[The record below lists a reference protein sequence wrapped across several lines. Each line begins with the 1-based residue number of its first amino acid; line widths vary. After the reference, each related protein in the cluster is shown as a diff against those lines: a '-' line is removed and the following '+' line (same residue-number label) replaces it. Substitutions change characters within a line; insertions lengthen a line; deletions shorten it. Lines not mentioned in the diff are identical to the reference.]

1 MILRLK
7 TLNGDVGGCDG
18 VGVHGG
24 SPCGHDGRS
33 HSRSLISSLKM
44 GVEFQAHGQ
53 GVQVKASQIGG
64 GGGRCLVAAE
74 WTSVAQQSELLNKLI
89 TLTIR
94 MKRYSDNKR
103 TYGFS
108 FQ

>member
-1 MILRLK
+1 MISRLK

-24 SPCGHDGRS
+24 SPCGRDGRS
-33 HSRSLISSLKM
+33 HSRSLISSSKM
-44 GVEFQAHGQ
+44 GVEFQARGQ
-53 GVQVKASQIGG
+53 GVQAKTSQIGG
-64 GGGRCLVAAE
+64 GGGRCLMVAE
-74 WTSVAQQSELLNKLI
+74 WASVAQQSELLNKLI
-89 TLTIR
+89 TLTTR

-103 TYGFS
+103 TYGFR